1 MNTFRL
7 PFSALARALRIPG
20 LLLVLYAVLLTF
32 TVPLALGF
40 RNIVHAAMGTSQA
53 YDVLLTQFDFTIFAD
68 FLKQNGQPIGA
79 LLIASLMFALVFVL
93 IGTFLA
99 GGIITILRQSERRF
113 SLTLFFVGCA
123 RYFSRFL
130 RLLLIFAVVFGGL
143 VLLAAIIFG
152 ATMVLLSGQGETEVP
167 VVAMVAGGKMLF
179 ALVLLF
185 FLMVVDYAK
194 VIAVETESSRMLR
207 VAWQALR
214 FVVKNLPR
222 AFAVHLVLIVVALA
236 LVGVYW
242 LLDGVIGMVSPLTIV
257 VMAAIQQLFVIAR
270 LWLRTAFFSA
280 EIGVYQSVKLR
291 EAPFIDTPPPSE
303 EPGPLYA

>member
-20 LLLVLYAVLLTF
+20 LLLVVYAVLLIF
-32 TVPLALGF
+32 TVPLTLGF
-40 RNIVHAAMGTSQA
+40 RNVVHTAMGTSQA

-68 FLKQNGQPIGA
+68 FVKQNGQQIGA
-79 LLIASLMFALVFVL
+79 LLIASMMFALIFVL

-99 GGIITILRQSERRF
+99 GGMLTILRQSERRF

-123 RYFSRFL
+123 RYFGRFL
-130 RLLLIFAVVFGGL
+130 RLLLIAAVVFGGL
-143 VLLAAIIFG
+143 ALLAAIVFG
-152 ATMVLLSGQGETEVP
+152 VIMAVLSGQWETEVP
-167 VVAMVAGGKMLF
+167 VVAMVAGSGAVF
-179 ALVLLF
+179 ALVFLF

-194 VIAVETESSRMLR
+194 VIAVETESSHMLQ
-207 VAWQALR
+207 VAWQAVR
-214 FVVKNLPR
+214 FVAKNLPR
-222 AFAVHLVLIVVALA
+222 AFAVHLVLIVVALL

-242 LLDGVIGMVSPLTIV
+242 LLDGVIGMISPLTIMVMV
-257 VMAAIQQLFVIAR
+257 VIQQIFVLAR
-270 LWLRTAFFSA
+270 TWLRAAFFSA
-280 EIGVYQSVKLR
+280 EISVYQSVKLR